1 MTMRIRVIATLALA
15 AMAGASVFA
24 QTPKYTDH
32 QKQVIDAVM
41 NVYEEELAK
50 NPEDYAVLYSRA
62 NQYFLMNDYNKALQD
77 VNQALKCTTR
87 KDKETLTDEYVL
99 RAKIYN
105 VVGNRKDELID
116 LQEAYRLNP
125 QSEAI
130 RMALAD
136 SYLAND
142 DCEAAEKLYLQ
153 LYRANNLNYAVMAG
167 LAKVEV
173 KKRNFG
179 SAAEYVD
186 KAVKLFPAEAE
197 VYINR
202 ADVLIMM
209 EQYEP
214 AAQDLISALSVSG
227 DSGAALKRLTK
238 LADTQYDAVIAALGN
253 SIKKAPNVGMFYYI
267 RSSIEMAHSRYSDAL
282 QDLEAIIKG
291 KMYDYH
297 SIYYDAAVCAYK
309 LGRHDE
315 ALEYVNKA
323 IETNPSDEYKATKK
337 EIIRAKQIMRNRSAE

>member
-1 MTMRIRVIATLALA
+1 MIAVL
-15 AMAGASVFA
+15 AMAAFSASAVFA
-24 QTPKYTDH
+24 QTVEYTDK
-32 QKQVIDAVM
+32 QKQVLDAVM
-41 NVYEEELAK
+41 NVYEQELSK

-62 NQYFLMNDYNKALQD
+62 NQYFLMTDYNKALQD
-77 VNQALKCTTR
+77 VNQALKYTTR
-87 KDKETLTDEYVL
+87 KDKETLIDEYVL

-105 VVGNRKDELID
+105 ATGNRKDELTD

-125 QSEAI
+125 QSETI

-142 DCEAAEKLYLQ
+142 DYDAAEKLYQQ

-186 KAVKLFPAEAE
+186 NAVKLFPAEAE

-202 ADVLIMM
+202 ADVLILMQ
-209 EQYEP
+209 QYEP

-227 DSGAALKRLTK
+227 DTSEPLKRLTAM
-238 LADTQYDAVIAALGN
+238 ADTQYDAVVAALGN

-267 RSSIEMAHSRYSDAL
+267 RSSIEMSHGRYADAL
-282 QDLEAIIKG
+282 TDLESIIDG
-291 KMYDYH
+291 HLYDYH
-297 SIYYDAAVCAYK
+297 SIYHDAAVCAYK
-309 LGRHDE
+309 LGKYDA
-315 ALEYVNKA
+315 ALKYVNKA
-323 IETNPSDEYKATKK
+323 VMINPTGEYNATK
-337 EIIRAKQIMRNRSAE
+337 AQILEAIEKNGKKDNARIL